1 MDTRGPGAMNMTPAI
16 GAAALETGFV
26 YVKKR
31 YNCFLATDLDFL
43 LRNTLGANTLLI
55 TGVNTNSCVL
65 TTTIVAQTMDYAAI
79 VVSDCVD
86 TCDGPEFHAK
96 ALSIIER
103 AFGWVLTGDEALQL
117 VAGERALTSSTP
129 GRESG

>member
-1 MDTRGPGAMNMTPAI
+1 MATRGPGAMNMTPAI
-16 GAAALETGFV
+16 GAAALETGFE

-31 YNCFLATDLDFL
+31 YNCFLATDLDFV

-65 TTTIVAQTMDYAAI
+65 TTTIAAQTMDYAAI
-79 VVSDCVD
+79 VISECVD

-103 AFGWVLTGDEALQL
+103 AFGWVMTGDEALRV
-117 VAGERALTSSTP
+117 VAGERMLQHATA
-129 GRESG
+129 RE